1 MENTEEK
8 RNSIGYL
15 YRNIKHLCKIDDYD
29 VLNIIIE
36 TATEMYEEEIS
47 TAYLEGFN
55 DGSFGVTK
63 NQEKYL
69 K

>member
-1 MENTEEK
+1 MTEQEEK

-29 VLNIIIE
+29 VLNIIFE

>member
-1 MENTEEK
+1 MTEQEEK

-15 YRNIKHLCKIDDYD
+15 YRNIKHLCKIDYD
-29 VLNIIIE
+29 VLNSIIE
-36 TATEMYEEEIS
+36 TAKEMYEEEVS

>member
-1 MENTEEK
+1 MTEQEEK

-36 TATEMYEEEIS
+36 TAKEMYEEEVS

>member
-1 MENTEEK
+1 
-8 RNSIGYL
+8 
-15 YRNIKHLCKIDDYD
+15 
-29 VLNIIIE
+29 
-36 TATEMYEEEIS
+36 MYEEEIS

-63 NQEKYL
+63 NQQYL

>member
-1 MENTEEK
+1 MTEQEEK

-36 TATEMYEEEIS
+36 TAKEMYEEEVS

-55 DGSFGVTK
+55 DGSYGVTK

>member
-1 MENTEEK
+1 MIEQEETSLYYFYNK
-8 RNSIGYL
+8 VLSIVPFFEHEYKGISDAL
-15 YRNIKHLCKIDDYD
+15 HEAKEK
-29 VLNIIIE
+29 
-36 TATEMYEEEIS
+36 YEEEVS

>member
-1 MENTEEK
+1 M
-8 RNSIGYL
+8 IV
-15 YRNIKHLCKIDDYD
+15 IKNLCKIDDYD

>member
-36 TATEMYEEEIS
+36 TANEMYEEEIS

>member
-1 MENTEEK
+1 
-8 RNSIGYL
+8 
-15 YRNIKHLCKIDDYD
+15 
-29 VLNIIIE
+29 
-36 TATEMYEEEIS
+36 MYEEEIS

>member
-36 TATEMYEEEIS
+36 TATEMYEE
-47 TAYLEGFN
+47 
-55 DGSFGVTK
+55 
-63 NQEKYL
+63 
-69 K
+69 

>member
-15 YRNIKHLCKIDDYD
+15 YRNIKNLCKIDDYD

>member
-1 MENTEEK
+1 MIEQEEK

-15 YRNIKHLCKIDDYD
+15 YRNIKHLCKINDYD

-36 TATEMYEEEIS
+36 TATEMYEEEVN